1 LTAALD
7 HQLWHVLVLAG
18 ALIGFAALVILLLGL
33 LLPQVPGKRPLP
45 RYLWVALTVVGI
57 GLAAAEWWLV
67 H

>member
-1 LTAALD
+1 LTAVLD

-18 ALIGFAALVILLLGL
+18 ALIGIAALVILLLGL
-33 LLPQVPGKRPLP
+33 LLPQGDGKPPLP
-45 RYLWVALTVVGI
+45 RFLWVALAVVGI